1 MKTTMTLL
9 LLTLGLAY
17 AMVPVSDDDS
27 LFEAGFVEACTRDAL
42 LALEKGA
49 DIVLPEPVPVLLLTA
64 EEAKLRRQAYAVS
77 LGDKVGLTAAM
88 DSMAD
93 LMFSGNMLGRYL
105 PDEKVVYVI
114 EDVLLKFSGG
124 DAERAAEKLFPVLA
138 HELVHAYDHQV
149 YDCVPAPD
157 DLETMMTDPSV
168 LPEIQ
173 AQMSLVEGRAT
184 YASEL
189 ACLVAG
195 VTPLMAFTVEEA
207 MDYEMIPSDGSLAG
221 DLASEVGNGMLRLKM
236 VQYAQGRTFAKRVH
250 DFGGE
255 KFFRQVFDSLPL
267 GMDELEDF
275 SLFLIRWAE
284 EQEEAMDE
292 VEVEAE
298 S

>member
-1 MKTTMTLL
+1 MKTTMTIL

-17 AMVPVSDDDS
+17 AMVPVSNDDG

-42 LALEKGA
+42 QALEQGA

-64 EEAKLRRQAYAVS
+64 EEAKLRRRAYAAT

-93 LMFSGNMLGRYL
+93 LMFAGNMLGRYL
-105 PDEKVVYVI
+105 PDEKVVYII

-124 DAERAAEKLFPVLA
+124 DTERAAKKLFPVLA

-149 YDCVPAPD
+149 YDCVPAAN

-168 LPEIQ
+168 LPDIQ

-189 ACLVAG
+189 ACLFAG
-195 VTPLMAFTVEEA
+195 VTPLRAFTVEEA

-284 EQEEAMDE
+284 EQEEALEAAE
-292 VEVEAE
+292 VE